1 MKVTIPGYSSLT
13 GSPETI
19 LRLMQDA
26 NVVQFSEE
34 VSGAEAAENIL
45 RFMAENQ
52 FIIIEE

>member
-26 NVVQFSEE
+26 NVLQLSEE
-34 VSGAEAAENIL
+34 VSGAEAAENLL
-45 RFMAENQ
+45 RFLAETQ